1 MIISVGTDWL
11 IAAPGEKMTR
21 VLWDVDGTVRGAL
34 RSIVGDPQFGA
45 AALSQ
50 PQIMT
55 NLLKDLLPDS
65 PRESAL
71 LVAAAQCGLPEV
83 LQGYLGEGMDL
94 GTASRLTA
102 GWFAKRMPFTRD
114 ACRWLVSEI
123 AIALG
128 VDPSALS
135 EMTLPDTIP
144 YSIGI
149 DELDDADEAGVVI
162 AWGDNDEGETDVP
175 AGLGSVIAIAAGWYH
190 SLAVTGEGKVVAWGS
205 NARGLTDVP
214 ARLSGVTAV
223 AAGQYHSLAL
233 TVAGTVVAW
242 GGNGYGQCDVPS
254 GLSGVTSIAAGSDH
268 SLAVASGRVYAW
280 GGDRYGQAS
289 APAGLVGVTAVA
301 AGAGHSL
308 ALTGDGIVVGWG
320 VNDFGEAVVPAD
332 LRDVVAIA
340 AGVGQS
346 AAVKA
351 DGTVVGWGRPEA
363 SLVPPDLRDAVA
375 LSGVGTHS
383 LALTGGGLVHAWGSN
398 DCGECDLPPVLAGVT
413 AIAAGYGH
421 SLAVMPD

>member
-1 MIISVGTDWL
+1 
-11 IAAPGEKMTR
+11 MTR
-21 VLWDVDGTVRGAL
+21 VLWDVDGTVRRAL
-34 RSIVGDPQFGA
+34 RSVVRDPQLGPA
-45 AALSQ
+45 VLSQ

-71 LVAAAQCGLPEV
+71 LVAAAQCGLPDV

-114 ACRWLVSEI
+114 ACRWLVGEL

-128 VDPSALS
+128 VDPSALD
-135 EMTLPDTIP
+135 EATLPDTIP
-144 YSIGI
+144 YSAGI
-149 DELDDADEAGVVI
+149 DDDLAEADEAGIVI
-162 AWGDNDEGETDVP
+162 AWGDNDEGEIDVP
-175 AGLGSVIAIAAGWYH
+175 AGLDSVIAVAAGWYH
-190 SLAVTGEGKVVAWGS
+190 SLAVTGDGKVVAWGS
-205 NARGLTDVP
+205 SARGLLDVP
-214 ARLSGVTAV
+214 AGLSGVTAV

-242 GGNGYGQCDVPS
+242 GGNGYGQCDVPP
-254 GLSGVTSIAAGSDH
+254 GLSGATSIAAGCDH

-289 APAGLVGVTAVA
+289 PPESLPEVVGVA

-308 ALTGDGIVVGWG
+308 ALTHAGTVVAWG
-320 VNDFGEAVVPAD
+320 LNDFGETAVPAG
-332 LRDVVAIA
+332 LSDVVGIA
-340 AGVGQS
+340 AGVNQS
-346 AAVKA
+346 AAVRA
-351 DGTVVGWGRPEA
+351 DGTVVTWGSREVGLIPA
-363 SLVPPDLRDAVA
+363 DLSDVVA
-375 LSGVGTHS
+375 ISGVGTHC
-383 LALTGGGLVHAWGSN
+383 LALTGAGLVRAWGSN
-398 DCGECDLPPVLAGVT
+398 DCGECDVPPVLAGVA

>member
-1 MIISVGTDWL
+1 
-11 IAAPGEKMTR
+11 MTQ
-21 VLWDVDGTVRGAL
+21 VLWDVDGTVRQAL
-34 RSIVGDPQFGA
+34 RSIVRDPQFGPE
-45 AALSQ
+45 ALCK

-71 LVAAAQCGLPEV
+71 LVAAAQNRLPDV

-114 ACRWLVSEI
+114 ACRWLVAEL

-128 VDPSALS
+128 VDPSALD
-135 EMTLPDTIP
+135 EATLPDTIP
-144 YSIGI
+144 YSAGI
-149 DELDDADEAGVVI
+149 DDDLAEPDEAGVVI

-175 AGLGSVIAIAAGWYH
+175 AGLDSVIAIAAGWYH
-190 SLAVTGEGKVVAWGS
+190 SMAVTGAGKVVAWGS
-205 NARGLTDVP
+205 NARGLLDVP
-214 ARLSGVTAV
+214 AGLTGVTAV

-233 TVAGTVVAW
+233 TVAGTVAAW
-242 GGNGYGQCDVPS
+242 GGNGYGQCDVPA
-254 GLSGVTSIAAGSDH
+254 GLSGVTSIAAGADH
-268 SLAVASGRVYAW
+268 SLAVAAGRVYAW

-289 APAGLVGVTAVA
+289 PPVSLPEVVAVA

-308 ALTGDGIVVGWG
+308 ALTLEGTVVAWG
-320 VNDFGEAVVPAD
+320 LNDFGETVVPAG
-332 LRDVVAIA
+332 LGDVVAIA
-340 AGVGQS
+340 AGVNQS

-351 DGTVVGWGRPEA
+351 DGTVVAWGRPEA
-363 SLVPPDLRDAVA
+363 ALIPAGLADVVA
-375 LSGVGTHS
+375 ISGVGTHC
-383 LALTGGGLVHAWGSN
+383 LALTGGGLVAAWGSN
-398 DCGECDLPPVLAGVT
+398 DCGECDLPPALAGVT

-421 SLAVMPD
+421 SLAVLPD

>member
-1 MIISVGTDWL
+1 M
-11 IAAPGEKMTR
+11 AAPGEKMTR
-21 VLWDVDGTVRGAL
+21 VLWDADGTVRRAL
-34 RSIVGDPQFGA
+34 RSIVRDPQFGA

-71 LVAAAQCGLPEV
+71 LVAAAQCGLPDV

-102 GWFAKRMPFTRD
+102 AWFAKRMPFTRD
-114 ACRWLVSEI
+114 ACSWLVAEL

-128 VDPSALS
+128 VNPSALN
-135 EMTLPDTIP
+135 EVTLPDTIP
-144 YSIGI
+144 FSV
-149 DELDDADEAGVVI
+149 DLDDLVPDEAGVVI

-175 AGLGSVIAIAAGWYH
+175 AGLDSVIAVAAGWYH
-190 SLAVTGEGKVVAWGS
+190 SMAVTGQGQVVAWGS
-205 NARGLTDVP
+205 NARGLLDVP
-214 ARLSGVTAV
+214 AGLTGVTAV

-233 TVAGTVVAW
+233 TAAGTVTAW
-242 GGNGYGQCDVPS
+242 GGNGYGQCDVPA
-254 GLSGVTSIAAGSDH
+254 GLSGVTSIAAGADH
-268 SLAVASGRVYAW
+268 SLAAASGRVHAW
-280 GGDRYGQAS
+280 GGDRYGHAS
-289 APAGLVGVTAVA
+289 PPARMPEVVAVA

-308 ALTGDGIVVGWG
+308 ALTQAGTVVAWG
-320 VNDFGEAVVPAD
+320 LNDFGETAVPAG

-340 AGVGQS
+340 AGVNQS
-346 AAVKA
+346 VAVQA
-351 DGTVVGWGRPEA
+351 DGMVVAWGRQEA
-363 SLVPPDLRDAVA
+363 GLIPAELSDVVA
-375 LSGVGTHS
+375 ISGIGTHC
-383 LALTGGGLVHAWGSN
+383 LALTSAGLVHAWGSN
-398 DCGECDLPPVLAGVT
+398 DCGECDVPPMLAEVT